1 MARAMERANPIQ
13 SSCNKFSLHIQDN
26 CEASLPNH
34 VRSIMGQES
43 GGSSPRSPKKVSW
56 VPGTVD
62 NEGLPKKSFE
72 KEFYFSQDIW
82 G

>member
-1 MARAMERANPIQ
+1 MNGIRKMDIQ
-13 SSCNKFSLHIQDN
+13 L
-26 CEASLPNH
+26 
-34 VRSIMGQES
+34 QES
-43 GGSSPRSPKKVSW
+43 FSPKTPRREEVDFVSLRWAKRVKKQVSW

-62 NEGLPKKSFE
+62 NELEEKKSFD